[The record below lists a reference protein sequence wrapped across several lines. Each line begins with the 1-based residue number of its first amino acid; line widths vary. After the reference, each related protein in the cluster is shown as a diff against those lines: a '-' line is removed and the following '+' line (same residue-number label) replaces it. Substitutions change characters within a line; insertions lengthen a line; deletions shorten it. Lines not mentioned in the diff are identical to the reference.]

1 MRRLAAATVLAWI
14 NFTLM
19 FVAISPA
26 FGSGPVAHLPLCC
39 RRDGKHACSQMA
51 QSPASGSAF
60 EAARCTLYPGA
71 RAVPAQA
78 KASGAMPF
86 ATVNAAVAV
95 GHAAQP
101 RTETRYRLSYNRACQ
116 KRGPPALPV

>member
-1 MRRLAAATVLAWI
+1 MVLAWI

-26 FGSGPVAHLPLCC
+26 FGSGPVSHLPLCC

-51 QSPASGSAF
+51 QSPASGAAF

-86 ATVNAAVAV
+86 VRVNTAAAVEPSAR
-95 GHAAQP
+95 P
-101 RTETRYRLSYNRACQ
+101 RTEIRYRLSYNRAGQ
-116 KRGPPALPV
+116 KRGPPALLV